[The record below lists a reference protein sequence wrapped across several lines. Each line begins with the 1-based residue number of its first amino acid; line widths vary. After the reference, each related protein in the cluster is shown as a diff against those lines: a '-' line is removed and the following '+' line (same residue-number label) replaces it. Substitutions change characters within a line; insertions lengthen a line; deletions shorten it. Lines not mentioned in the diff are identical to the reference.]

1 MFEVKKRILFV
12 DDDNNYQRILK
23 NMLEIEGYTVTVAD
37 NAADAVELFRKSKY
51 DLLLTDFM
59 MESVDGLQL
68 LSLIRR
74 IDPNMKVIVLTASA
88 ETDPEIRSFKLYVN
102 DFIRKPADFEVI
114 LARIERVL
122 RETTESVSE
131 TLQSELEDIVV
142 STKSLMVTKG
152 GERIQV
158 NQREFDLLLL
168 FLKNRNIVLTR
179 EEILEA
185 VWKVN
190 HDYSLIDLRSVDT
203 VIKNLRKKLNL
214 VSIYSIRGVGY
225 EWVE

>member
-12 DDDNNYQRILK
+12 DDDQNYQKILK
-23 NMLEIEGYTVTVAD
+23 NMLEVEGYSVTVAD

-74 IDPNMKVIVLTASA
+74 IDPVMKVIVLTASA
-88 ETDPEIRSFKLYVN
+88 DTDPEVRSFKLYAN

-122 RETTESVSE
+122 RENTEAASE
-131 TLQSELEDIVV
+131 MLRSDIEDIEV
-142 STKSLMVTKG
+142 STKSLVVMKN
-152 GERIQV
+152 GERVQV